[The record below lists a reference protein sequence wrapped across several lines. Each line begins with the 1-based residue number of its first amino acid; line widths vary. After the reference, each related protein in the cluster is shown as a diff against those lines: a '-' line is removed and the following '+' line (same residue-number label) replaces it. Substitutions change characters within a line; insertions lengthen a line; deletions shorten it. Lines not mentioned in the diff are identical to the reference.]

1 MGCKRG
7 TRKSSNSKREGK
19 GGGGGRRKRRVKEE
33 VKWLGL
39 KEGMDEHGVKR

>member
-7 TRKSSNSKREGK
+7 TRKEKKKKRSKRRS
-19 GGGGGRRKRRVKEE
+19 GG
-33 VKWLGL
+33 GL

>member
-7 TRKSSNSKREGK
+7 TRKTSNSKRGGK
-19 GGGGGRRKRRVKEE
+19 KKEKKSKERSE
-33 VKWLGL
+33 VAGL